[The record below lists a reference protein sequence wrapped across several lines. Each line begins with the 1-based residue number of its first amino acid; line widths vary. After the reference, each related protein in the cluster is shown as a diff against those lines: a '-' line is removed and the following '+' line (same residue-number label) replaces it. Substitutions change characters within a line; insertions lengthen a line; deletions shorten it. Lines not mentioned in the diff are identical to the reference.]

1 MRLKFMG
8 YRQAVR
14 QRVLISSCAGSN
26 PAIPAIHLPYN
37 TVLQITLHRYIF
49 KVIYGLKQYAFFRLR
64 LDLNLP
70 RVLLYPNYWQRH
82 PA

>member
-26 PAIPAIHLPYN
+26 PAIPAIFTSFVLKIPVKN
-37 TVLQITLHRYIF
+37 TCQNIGASFSAADHSFAKHFYSNASR
-49 KVIYGLKQYAFFRLR
+49 KGLE
-64 LDLNLP
+64 
-70 RVLLYPNYWQRH
+70 
-82 PA
+82 